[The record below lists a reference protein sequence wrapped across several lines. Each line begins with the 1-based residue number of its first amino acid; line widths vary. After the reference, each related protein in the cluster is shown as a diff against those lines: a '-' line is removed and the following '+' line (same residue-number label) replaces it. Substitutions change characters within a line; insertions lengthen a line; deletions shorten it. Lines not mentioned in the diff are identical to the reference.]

1 MRIAAEEARA
11 LARTLLERAGAPVAH
26 ATLQADVLL
35 EGELRGHPSHG
46 LQRLP
51 RLLNRIERG
60 LADPAATGAQSWR
73 KAGLLE
79 VDGNAGLGPV
89 VATRAIDALLS
100 RVGQTGVAVA
110 AVRNAN
116 HLGMLAGYVERIAA
130 AGSVGI
136 ALSTSEAL
144 VHPHGGT
151 RAMLG
156 TNPIAVAVPTAGAPF
171 VLDLATSVVSMGK
184 IHDHALRGATIPQ
197 GWALD
202 ANGDPTTDAIQA
214 KSGAIAPFGGA
225 KGYALGL
232 AFELLVGALAGSPF
246 APDVRGTLDAEHKA
260 NKGDVFIVIEPNGAP
275 ELAER
280 ISAYLDALRSSRP
293 ADPSR
298 PVTVPG
304 DGARARREAA
314 LQGGIEIPD
323 QLWRDLQSRLSK
335 DIQS

>member
-1 MRIAAEEARA
+1 MRIAAEEARV
-11 LARTLLERAGAPVAH
+11 LARTLLERAGAPQAH
-26 ATLQADVLL
+26 AMLQADVLL

-51 RLLNRIERG
+51 RLLTRIERR
-60 LADPAATGAQSWR
+60 LADPAASGTHAWR
-73 KAGLLE
+73 KAGMLE

-89 VATRAIDALLS
+89 VATRAIDALLA
-100 RVGQTGVAVA
+100 RVGETGVAVA

-130 AGSVGI
+130 AGSVGV

-156 TNPIAVAVPTAGAPF
+156 TNPIAVAVPSSDAPF

-184 IHDHALRGATIPQ
+184 IHDHALRGASIPQ

-202 ANGDPTTDAIQA
+202 EDGAPTTDAARA

-232 AFELLVGALAGSPF
+232 AFELLVAALAGSAF
-246 APDVRGTLDAEHKA
+246 APDVRGTLDAENKA
-260 NKGDVFIVIEPNGAP
+260 NKGDVFIVVEPNAAP
-275 ELAER
+275 DLAAR
-280 ISAYLDALRSSRP
+280 ISGYLDALRSSRA
-293 ADPSR
+293 ADADR

-314 LQGGIEIPD
+314 LQNGIEVPD
-323 QLWRDLQSRLSK
+323 QLWQDLHSRLSK
-335 DIQS
+335 DTQS

>member
-1 MRIAAEEARA
+1 MRVSAAEARA
-11 LARTLLERAGAPVAH
+11 VARALLLDAGTPEPH
-26 ATLQADVLL
+26 AALQAEVLL

-60 LADPAATGAQSWR
+60 LADPLATGAQTWR
-73 KAGLLE
+73 KTGFLD
-79 VDGNAGLGPV
+79 VDGEAGLGPV
-89 VATRAIDALLS
+89 VAMSAIEALLS
-100 RVGQTGVAVA
+100 RVGETGIALA

-116 HLGMLAGYVERIAA
+116 HLGMLAGYVEHIAR
-130 AGSVGI
+130 AGCIGI
-136 ALSTSEAL
+136 AWSTSEAL

-156 TNPIAVAVPTAGAPF
+156 TNPIAVAIPTADEPF

-184 IHDHALRGATIPQ
+184 IHDHALRGAAIPG

-202 ANGDPTTDAIQA
+202 GEGFPTTDAERA
-214 KSGAIAPFGGA
+214 KGGAIAPFGGP

-232 AFELLVGALAGSPF
+232 AFELLVVTLAGSAF
-246 APDVRGTLDAEHKA
+246 APDVHGTLDAEHEV

-275 ELAER
+275 DTAAR
-280 ISAYLDALRSSRP
+280 VSAYLDELRSSRP
-293 ADPSR
+293 ADPSH

-314 LQGGIEIPD
+314 LRNGVDVPD
-323 QLWRDLQSRLSK
+323 RLWADLRSRLPK
-335 DIQS
+335 ETLT